1 MIKKE
6 LSDLLIFFHEIK
18 SPLNGIIRLLRLME
32 LSLVDRDRQ
41 KMKNYLNLLLSQA
54 FYMKNL
60 IDNTLEVG
68 KIQIGKTD
76 MSLLEFDLVELLQ
89 EVYEFTKI
97 LVADKP
103 VQIKLYS
110 PVKTFLIDSDPLKL
124 KQILFNITS
133 NSAKFTK
140 KGFIT
145 LELVTE
151 DPIKIIITDTGTGIK
166 NLDSDKLFKPF
177 FSDKS
182 FYEKNFDSTGLG
194 LYITKA
200 LLNILNGDI
209 FIESEYGK
217 GTKVCI
223 EIPKKFK
230 K

>member
-32 LSLVDRDRQ
+32 LSLVDRNRQ

-166 NLDSDKLFKPF
+166 NLTLINFSSLSFQINLFMKKILIAQ
-177 FSDKS
+177 D
-182 FYEKNFDSTGLG
+182 LV
-194 LYITKA
+194 YI
-200 LLNILNGDI
+200 
-209 FIESEYGK
+209 
-217 GTKVCI
+217 
-223 EIPKKFK
+223 
-230 K
+230 